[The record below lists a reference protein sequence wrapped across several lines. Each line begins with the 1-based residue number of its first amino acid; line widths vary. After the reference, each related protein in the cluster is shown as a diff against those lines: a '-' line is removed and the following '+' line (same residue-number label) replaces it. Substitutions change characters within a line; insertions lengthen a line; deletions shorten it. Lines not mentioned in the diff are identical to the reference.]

1 MTINNPKQEILQSL
15 NGLDDVQ
22 FEKVL
27 GFIRDLLPEDRFS
40 ARYRSNKR
48 QAMNEINHALRQKQI
63 LF

>member
-15 NGLDDVQ
+15 NGLDDVR

-27 GFIRDLLPEDRFS
+27 GFIRDLLPEDRFT
-40 ARYRSNKR
+40 ARYRSNKS
-48 QAMNEINHALRQKQI
+48 QAMTEINHSLRQKQI